1 MNKDTR
7 GQRARRA
14 YGGARRAWVL
24 LNAARGTAH
33 SQQAR
38 LGEDDEGRHGSSK
51 WCSPS
56 TPCQLLGEA
65 RREIWHGS
73 VLSTE
78 RIIGMEASSPATS
91 GVLQPEKFWSSA
103 AQRGR
108 RECLGKTGLLH
119 RPVGGRESW
128 HRNSKVGSW
137 TCRKS
142 SGRNLVH
149 GGLQVLQ
156 HKEKNEGAFL
166 LAFSFYIPSY
176 FTFLRCR
183 IQTCL
188 LSLLNRNAPI
198 FCWSFDSGLKWNT
211 ANSLWALNHAYK

>member
-14 YGGARRAWVL
+14 HRGARRAWVL

-78 RIIGMEASSPATS
+78 GIIGKEASSPATS

-103 AQRGR
+103 ARMGR
-108 RECLGKTGLLH
+108 EGGVSGKSGSAPQTCWWGRIVTEEWKGREHEHAENLAVEIWFLGACKCYNIKEKMRVLFAWLFLFTCHQLLH
-119 RPVGGRESW
+119 FKKQNPNVPLITS
-128 HRNSKVGSW
+128 
-137 TCRKS
+137 
-142 SGRNLVH
+142 
-149 GGLQVLQ
+149 LQ
-156 HKEKNEGAFL
+156 
-166 LAFSFYIPSY
+166 
-176 FTFLRCR
+176 
-183 IQTCL
+183 
-188 LSLLNRNAPI
+188 
-198 FCWSFDSGLKWNT
+198 
-211 ANSLWALNHAYK
+211 